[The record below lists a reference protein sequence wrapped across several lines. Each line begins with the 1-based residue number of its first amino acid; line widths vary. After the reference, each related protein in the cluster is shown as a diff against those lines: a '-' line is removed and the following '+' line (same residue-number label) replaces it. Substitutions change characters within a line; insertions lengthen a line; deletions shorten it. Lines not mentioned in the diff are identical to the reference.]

1 VRVLLRLVA
10 LATLL
15 VITLPTPAE
24 AIPAF
29 ARKYGVS
36 CKLCHDPAPTLTAFG
51 EQFAGNGFRFA
62 SGEPPRDTTD
72 VGDPLLDLMK
82 SLPLALRVDAY
93 IRGYTEGTG
102 ADFQTPYGFK
112 LLSGGTIGPKL
123 SYYVYFFLLER
134 GEIGGVEDA
143 FLYVDDIGNIPLDA
157 AVGQFQVSDPMFKRE
172 LRLPIDDYMIYRTRV
187 GAQTVDLTYDR
198 GLMAAVD
205 FVGFTLTGELLNGS
219 GKEAAGSDRKLDNN
233 LFKNLF
239 GHLTRDVTPFL
250 RVGAMGYYGKTDG
263 LETAGIDTLTNT
275 TWMVGGDGTITAG
288 PIELNVQYIH
298 REDDVPTFTTGEV
311 AAKTDGGFAELVFR
325 PAESRWYG
333 IALWNGMH
341 ANVPVLDPRIGGP
354 SGLDRYHSVTGGL
367 GYLVRRNVRTY
378 GEATW
383 DIERKEAIFGL
394 GVTAAF

>member
-1 VRVLLRLVA
+1 MVPLRR
-10 LATLL
+10 LAAAAAFVTLL
-15 VITLPTPAE
+15 PSPAA

-36 CKLCHDPAPTLTAFG
+36 CQLCHNPAPKLNAFG

-62 SGEPPRDTTD
+62 AVEPPRDTLD
-72 VGDPLLDLMK
+72 VGDPLLDLMQ

-123 SYYVYFFLLER
+123 SYYIYFFLLER

-143 FLYVDDIGNIPLDA
+143 FLFINDIGNIPLDA
-157 AVGQFQVSDPMFKRE
+157 AVGQFQVSDPIFKRE

-187 GAQTVDLTYDR
+187 GEQTIDLTYDR
-198 GLMAAVD
+198 GLSAAVD
-205 FVGFTLTGELLNGS
+205 IVGFTLTGSVLNGT

-233 LFKNLF
+233 TFKNLF
-239 GHLTRDVTPFL
+239 GHLSRDLGPFL
-250 RVGAMGYYGKTDG
+250 RLGALGYYGTTDG
-263 LETAGIDTLTNT
+263 MEAAGVDTLTNT
-275 TWMVGGDGTITAG
+275 TWMAGGDATVSAG
-288 PIELNVQYIH
+288 PFELNLQYIH
-298 REDDVPTFTTGEV
+298 REDDFPTFTVDEV
-311 AAKTDGGFAELVFR
+311 PAKTDGGFAELVFR
-325 PAESRWYG
+325 PAGSRWY
-333 IALWNGMH
+333 ALGLYNGMH

-354 SGLDRYHSVTGGL
+354 SGIDLYQTLTGGL

-378 GEATW
+378 GEVTW
-383 DIERKEAIFGL
+383 DFELEEAFLGL

>member
-1 VRVLLRLVA
+1 VRVFLRLTA
-10 LATLL
+10 LTVLAALT
-15 VITLPTPAE
+15 IPTPAR

-36 CKLCHDPAPTLTAFG
+36 CRLCHDPAPKLTAFG

-62 SGEPPRDTTD
+62 SGEPPRDTLD

-112 LLSGGTIGPKL
+112 LLSGGAIGPKL

-134 GEIGGVEDA
+134 GEVGGVEDA
-143 FLYVDDIGNIPLDA
+143 FLYVNDIGNIPLDA

-205 FVGFTLTGELLNGS
+205 FAGFTLTGELLNGS
-219 GKEAAGSDRKLDNN
+219 GKEAAGADRKLDNN

-239 GHLTRDVTPFL
+239 GHLTRDLAPFL

-263 LETAGIDTLTNT
+263 LETAGVDTLTNT
-275 TWMVGGDGTITAG
+275 TWMVGGDGTIAAG

-298 REDDVPTFTTGEV
+298 REDDAPTFTTGEV

-325 PAESRWYG
+325 PAGSRWYG

-383 DIERKEAIFGL
+383 DIERKEAVFGL